1 MIERPGSS
9 FKWRIPSEKRDL
21 KLSRA
26 VSVSL
31 LIPEEEAAELIDF
44 GSVYVQGRLERETSR
59 MLSGGEEI
67 SVTFPPYGVR
77 RTYEINPDRVIYRD
91 RTLLA
96 YDKEAGIPSQQTPYD
111 AYNNIFAALLRFL
124 PKGGS
129 RRPYA
134 ALHHRLDRETSGL
147 MLFALAPQANTA
159 LSRAFQEKH
168 VKKDYL
174 AWIEGTPESES
185 WRCNAEIGKTGR
197 GYRAMPKG
205 KGKKA
210 TTLFRVLYREQNR
223 SLVLASPLTGRTHQ
237 IRIHLAESGHP
248 VAGDRVYGASPASR
262 LFLHAWRIAIKHPA
276 SGEELCLAAPIPNEW
291 DMPAEL
297 KAAIAPP

>member
-9 FKWRIPSEKRDL
+9 FKWLACPEERDL
-21 KLSRA
+21 RLSRA
-26 VSVSL
+26 VSDFL
-31 LIPEEEAAELIDF
+31 RIPEEKAADLIDF

-59 MLSGGEEI
+59 RLAGGEEI

-77 RTYEINPDRVIYRD
+77 RTYEINPGRVIHRD

-124 PKGGS
+124 SAGGS

-147 MLFALAPQANTA
+147 MLFALDPRANTA
-159 LSRAFQEKH
+159 LGKAFQQKQ

-174 AWIEGTPESES
+174 AWVERTTESDS
-185 WRCNAEIGKTGR
+185 WRCDAEIGKTGR

-248 VAGDRVYGASPASR
+248 VAGDRAYGASPAAR
-262 LFLHAWRIAIKHPA
+262 LFLHAWRIAVKHPA
-276 SGEELCLAAPIPNEW
+276 SGEELCLAAPIPSGW
-291 DMPAEL
+291 DMPVDL
-297 KAAIAPP
+297 KVAVAP